1 FKNTLEIAAYSKLE
15 AHEVESQANETERFM
30 DLLKRL
36 DLQKYYPK
44 QMQTGDVCVVDSA
57 MSTKHPS
64 TEKELASSFL
74 QKLIMVDYQARY
86 VSVRSENE
94 INENIPN
101 NADTNY
107 ENFFEHDDTLS
118 QRDGLAANTQTHI
131 HPMDLQMTIYHC
143 GDNFVRQYIY
153 TKLSFCQFALPLL
166 VPNPCSSEIEFP
178 LWAFRQINKNWKC
191 RGTSTNTQQTKTCAI
206 VNADTPLVS
215 FIRFGESPTSKS
227 QMLNSLLSQQRH
239 GVFFNRHCKGSSR
252 NGLLMEGVTE
262 VAWYCPGGRDDDVFN
277 DCIAFTNLHG
287 DARQHRRQ
295 VQFLHEISSINVI
308 LMSDRDLNDEAKIIL
323 QECLKSPKPLV
334 CLWTD
339 RENIVGGHSGT
350 KVKIAVKNINEA
362 ELMDALKS
370 TLNNMLANSTQTINL
385 DDCSNIAR
393 LHGFTVD
400 EDDEDCREG
409 KSKADDLLSRLKV
422 KSLSSMKETFLPLQG
437 QLWHE
442 WCKKDKELTRLRV
455 KENQSIE
462 GYRDNIVMDKQ
473 SIRRAQIL
481 KASPLNDV
489 MKTMIENL
497 QLPADKVIKYFLH
510 WLKIYLDRIS
520 AECLPRLHL
529 QYHQARREMVKFK
542 KEKVHEKSFLDTK
555 QTELQKISQKRDA
568 SSFGIDHLFREVG
581 QIYEAS
587 QTLQGTVKRSAAL
600 PGIAADLM
608 LSGFPLELMD
618 GDASHVPL
626 SWISSVLDKVIEK
639 IGDKTLFVL
648 SIVGLQSSGKSTLLN
663 TMFGLQFPVGAGRCT
678 RGVYMQLVKVE
689 EEFTTE
695 LGCDF
700 VLIVDT
706 EGLRAPE
713 LSNSSPTHDN
723 ELATFVI
730 GLGNATVIN
739 IFGENPS
746 EMQDILQIAVQAFL
760 RMKQV
765 KLSPSC
771 VFVHQNVDVTT
782 QDKNEDGRA
791 SLQMKLDEMTRLAA
805 QQEQIAVESFDEV
818 IRFDVDSHIRYFAN
832 LWEGNPPMA
841 PTNPVYCQNVQDLKK
856 ILLSIAKTEHNV
868 LKISEFKARTDDLW
882 KALLAENF
890 VFSFKNTLEI
900 AAYSKLEVMYGKWT
914 WSLRSYFI
922 QEENKQHT
930 IINNNTDTTY
940 DLTWLS
946 IEQTVFPK
954 YNEIS
959 EQIEAYFNSDDAEWL
974 SQWKA
979 NFVKRFETIKDELV
993 NDTYKKCTDLMKQKR
1008 SRIKLDQNRSRYEDQ
1023 LIKKSKD
1030 LASKLKTIG
1039 LKYIQLEKEF
1049 NKMWD
1054 EWTHEVKKSITP
1066 PRKVNFRQL
1075 AQEVLTGHFTGES
1088 DLLAKLTNMDAN
1100 EVFMFR
1106 PKEHVVIKR
1115 EGVWNKVKNALS
1127 YINKQEIDIVN
1138 KITQNAKN
1146 AAREILKVLEKR
1158 KLGYNET
1165 NLHEVIH
1172 TVLAA
1177 VGAGVVA
1184 VVNDKDSKVTVT
1196 VTLTNRYRL
1205 DLAIHI
1211 LANAERRFQKIE
1223 KDFQTA
1229 NDPLIYLNSK
1239 KEEYFLTFKNRCKGA
1254 TNTTIF
1260 ADILCSK
1267 LKTALHQA
1275 VCDKASIDI
1284 AHKIKSNCR
1293 AFNGNRSNLEN
1304 SIMIHLAEQEYF
1316 EEFNEYI
1323 QNPKEYFERYIKE
1336 RVEEYCSAEENKNI
1350 HEIFQSCLD
1359 LHKNDVFNAITD
1371 ATTAVYK
1378 SKGDASSW
1386 LDEFSK
1392 QLGDKIHV
1400 PRHSLD
1406 AADYKD
1412 IDDIVYFREELTA
1425 SMTTM
1430 VVKLKE
1436 QYSKASLQDL
1446 EDVRNTPH
1454 GILCEHMSGC
1464 WVQCPFCNAI
1474 CTNTIPNHDED
1485 HSVQVHRSQAVT
1497 GWHFYGTDHFLTN
1510 VCTSSVASDRQ
1521 FKASEDN
1528 FIPYKDY
1535 RTAGPEYA
1543 RWSITPDLTVQP
1555 YWKWFVCR
1563 FKSDLEAR
1571 HSLQF
1576 KDSGAIPEGW
1586 KTITKQDVIADLRK
1600 K

>member
-1 FKNTLEIAAYSKLE
+1 MSGDEDEERSSQD
-15 AHEVESQANETERFM
+15 HEVESQANETERFM

-239 GVFFNRHCKGSSR
+239 GVFFNRHCEGSSR

-295 VQFLHEISSINVI
+295 VQFLHKISSINVI
-308 LMSDRDLNDEAKIIL
+308 LMSDRDHNDEAKIIL
-323 QECLKSPKPLV
+323 QECLKSPKPFV
-334 CLWTD
+334 CLWAD
-339 RENIVGGHSGT
+339 KENIRGGLSGT
-350 KVKIAVKNINEA
+350 KVKIAVKNRNEA
-362 ELMDALKS
+362 ELMNELKS
-370 TLNNMLANSTQTINL
+370 TLKNMLANSTQTIKL
-385 DDCSNIAR
+385 DDCSDIAR
-393 LHGFTVD
+393 KHGFTVD
-400 EDDEDCREG
+400 EDDEDCKEG
-409 KSKADDLLSRLKV
+409 KSKANDLLSRLKD
-422 KSLSSMKETFLPLQG
+422 KPLSSMKETFLPLQG

-455 KENQSIE
+455 KENQSLE
-462 GYRDNIVMDKQ
+462 QCRDNIELDKQ

-481 KASPLNDV
+481 KAFPLKGV
-489 MKTMIENL
+489 MKTMIGNL
-497 QLPADKVIKYFLH
+497 QLPADKVKKYFLH
-510 WLKIYLDRIS
+510 WLKIYLDRLS

-529 QYHQARREMVKFK
+529 QYHQARREMVKFR
-542 KEKVHEKSFLDTK
+542 KEKVHESRFMDTK
-555 QTELQKISQKRDA
+555 QTELQGILQQCDA
-568 SSFGIDHLFREVG
+568 SSVGIDHLFREVG

-587 QTLQGTVKRSAAL
+587 QTPHGADKCTAAL
-600 PGIAADLM
+600 PEIAADLM
-608 LSGFPLELMD
+608 VSGFPLELMD
-618 GDASHVPL
+618 GDTSHVPL
-626 SWISSVLDKVIEK
+626 SWINSVLDKVIEK

-648 SIVGLQSSGKSTLLN
+648 SILGLQSSGKSTLLN

-695 LGCDF
+695 RGCDF

-713 LSNSSPTHDN
+713 LSNSTPTHDN

-746 EMQDILQIAVQAFL
+746 EMQDILQIAVQGFL

-782 QDKNEDGRA
+782 QDKNEVGRA
-791 SLQMKLDEMTRLAA
+791 SLQTKLDKMTRLAG

-841 PTNPVYCQNVQDLKK
+841 PTNPVYCQNVQDLKEM
-856 ILLSIAKTEHNV
+856 LLSIAKTEHNV

-890 VFSFKNTLEI
+890 LFSFKNTLEI
-900 AAYSKLEVMYGKWT
+900 AAYSKLEVMYRKWI
-914 WSLRSYFI
+914 WSLRSHLI

-930 IINNNTDTTY
+930 IINNSTDTTN
-940 DLTWLS
+940 DFTRLS
-946 IEQTVFPK
+946 VEQTVLPK

-959 EQIEAYFNSDDAEWL
+959 KQIETYFNSHDAEWL

-993 NDTYKKCTDLMKQKR
+993 NDTYKKCTDLMKQKT

-1023 LIKKSKD
+1023 LIKKSKE
-1030 LASKLKTIG
+1030 LASKLKTTG
-1039 LKYIQLEKEF
+1039 CKDIQLEKEF
-1049 NKMWD
+1049 NKMWE
-1054 EWTHEVKKSITP
+1054 EWTHEVKK
-1066 PRKVNFRQL
+1066 
-1075 AQEVLTGHFTGES
+1075 
-1088 DLLAKLTNMDAN
+1088 
-1100 EVFMFR
+1100 
-1106 PKEHVVIKR
+1106 
-1115 EGVWNKVKNALS
+1115 ALPH
-1127 YINKQEIDIVN
+1127 
-1138 KITQNAKN
+1138 
-1146 AAREILKVLEKR
+1146 LEK
-1158 KLGYNET
+1158 
-1165 NLHEVIH
+1165 
-1172 TVLAA
+1172 
-1177 VGAGVVA
+1177 
-1184 VVNDKDSKVTVT
+1184 
-1196 VTLTNRYRL
+1196 
-1205 DLAIHI
+1205 
-1211 LANAERRFQKIE
+1211 
-1223 KDFQTA
+1223 
-1229 NDPLIYLNSK
+1229 
-1239 KEEYFLTFKNRCKGA
+1239 
-1254 TNTTIF
+1254 
-1260 ADILCSK
+1260 
-1267 LKTALHQA
+1267 
-1275 VCDKASIDI
+1275 
-1284 AHKIKSNCR
+1284 
-1293 AFNGNRSNLEN
+1293 
-1304 SIMIHLAEQEYF
+1304 
-1316 EEFNEYI
+1316 
-1323 QNPKEYFERYIKE
+1323 
-1336 RVEEYCSAEENKNI
+1336 
-1350 HEIFQSCLD
+1350 
-1359 LHKNDVFNAITD
+1359 
-1371 ATTAVYK
+1371 
-1378 SKGDASSW
+1378 
-1386 LDEFSK
+1386 
-1392 QLGDKIHV
+1392 
-1400 PRHSLD
+1400 
-1406 AADYKD
+1406 
-1412 IDDIVYFREELTA
+1412 
-1425 SMTTM
+1425 
-1430 VVKLKE
+1430 
-1436 QYSKASLQDL
+1436 
-1446 EDVRNTPH
+1446 
-1454 GILCEHMSGC
+1454 
-1464 WVQCPFCNAI
+1464 
-1474 CTNTIPNHDED
+1474 
-1485 HSVQVHRSQAVT
+1485 
-1497 GWHFYGTDHFLTN
+1497 
-1510 VCTSSVASDRQ
+1510 
-1521 FKASEDN
+1521 
-1528 FIPYKDY
+1528 
-1535 RTAGPEYA
+1535 
-1543 RWSITPDLTVQP
+1543 
-1555 YWKWFVCR
+1555 
-1563 FKSDLEAR
+1563 
-1571 HSLQF
+1571 
-1576 KDSGAIPEGW
+1576 
-1586 KTITKQDVIADLRK
+1586 
-1600 K
+1600 